1 MDRLRAAEVFVSV
14 VEEGSIQAAA
24 RACELSPTMVAKHIR
39 ALEDRL
45 GVRLFTRTTRQQ
57 SLTEPGRAYYERA
70 RELLESWSEA
80 EASVSS
86 LRSEPRGTL
95 RLASPVTFGAHALP
109 ALLADFREIFPEVKI
124 DLVLSDRQPSLVE
137 GGFDAAFVLDGG
149 EELDYVA
156 RPLPAYRMALG
167 ASPGYLARRGTPVHP
182 LDLTGHDC
190 LTFAYFDHPD
200 AWRLIGPD
208 GEFRVPV
215 QGPFRANNGQA
226 LLQAALAGI
235 GIVHQPEILLAASFA
250 SGGLIRLLP
259 DYAPPA
265 RPMSLLYLPDRRMT
279 LKLRRF
285 VDFVT
290 EFYEEARKSTDDQM
304 FAS

>member
-1 MDRLRAAEVFVSV
+1 MDRLRTAEVFVSV

-24 RACELSPTMVAKHIR
+24 RACDLSPTMVAKHLR
-39 ALEDRL
+39 TLEERL
-45 GVRLFTRTTRQQ
+45 GVRLFTRTTRHQ
-57 SLTEPGRAYYERA
+57 SLTEAGRAYYERA
-70 RELLESWSEA
+70 RELLESWGEA

-95 RLASPVTFGAHALP
+95 RLASPVTFGVHALP
-109 ALLADFREIFPEVKI
+109 PLLAAFRESCPEVNV

-137 GGFDAAFVLDGG
+137 GGFDAAFVLDGA

-156 RPLPAYRMALG
+156 RPLPPYRMALG
-167 ASPGYLARRGTPVHP
+167 ASPSYLARRGTPMHP
-182 LDLTGHDC
+182 NDLSGHDC

-200 AWRLIGPD
+200 VWRLIGPD

-226 LLQAALAGI
+226 LLQAALADI
-235 GIVHQPEILLAASFA
+235 GIVHQPEILLGAAFA
-250 SGGLIRLLP
+250 TGGLIRLLP
-259 DYAPPA
+259 DYAPPV
-265 RPMSLLYLPDRRMT
+265 RSMSLLYLPDRRMT

-285 VDFVT
+285 IDFVAA
-290 EFYEEARKSTDDQM
+290 FYDW
-304 FAS
+304 